1 MTSTLTIG
9 KLAKAGGVNIQTI
22 RYYERRKLLRSK
34 AKSPSGYR
42 FYDDESLRKLRFI
55 KNAQTLGF
63 TLQEIGELLHLRTTS
78 TASCSGVQGKA
89 QAKLMQVKEKV
100 RELQSLARTLHGLIQ
115 TCRAGQP
122 AHGCPIL
129 TSLEKAPRIRRLKQG
144 R

>member
-1 MTSTLTIG
+1 MSTLTTG

-22 RYYERRKLLRSK
+22 RYYERRRLLKSK

-42 FYDDESLRKLRFI
+42 LYDSEALRKLRFI

-63 TLQEIGELLHLRTTS
+63 TLREVGELLKLRTTS
-78 TASCSGVQGKA
+78 TTSCRGVQDKA

-100 RELQSLARTLHGLIQ
+100 RELQALARTLHGLIQ

-122 AHGCPIL
+122 VTGCPIL
-129 TSLEKAPRIRRLKQG
+129 TSLEKAPRTQG
-144 R
+144 